1 VGNIVPE
8 LSPSA
13 RVIMA
18 LLPFAIAL
26 FMRVVLGNSRFTRIL
41 ISASVLW
48 FAAAV
53 LMAPYS
59 SGVRTGIR
67 KDMGNLRT
75 LLP

>member
-1 VGNIVPE
+1 
-8 LSPSA
+8 
-13 RVIMA
+13 MA

-26 FMRVVLGNSRFTRIL
+26 FMRIVLGNSRFTRVL
-41 ISASVLW
+41 VSASVLW
-48 FAAAV
+48 FAASV

-67 KDMGNLRT
+67 KDMRDLRV

>member
-1 VGNIVPE
+1 MGNIVPE

-13 RVIMA
+13 RVILA

-67 KDMGNLRT
+67 KDMRGLRT